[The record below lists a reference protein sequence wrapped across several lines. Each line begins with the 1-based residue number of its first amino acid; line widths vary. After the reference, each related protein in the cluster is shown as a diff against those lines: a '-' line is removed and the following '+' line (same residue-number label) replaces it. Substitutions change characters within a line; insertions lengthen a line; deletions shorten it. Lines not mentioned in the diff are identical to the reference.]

1 MPYRIR
7 NVLPFLALA
16 LTSCAH
22 GPVLVGSADVK
33 VIDATA
39 LPTPTR
45 ADYHGDARPYL
56 LGAYDKVSIKVF
68 GIDELSEESVQA
80 DANGRLSLPLVGTI
94 EAAGHSPAEVAVT
107 IQERLRKYV
116 RDPQVSVN
124 LVEPVSNLVTVEGE
138 VREPGTYPVIGR
150 MTLMRAVAVAKGT
163 TEFSKLNEVLVFRT
177 VADQRYVALYSLAA
191 IRKGLYR
198 DPDIYANDIVVV
210 GDSTARRIFKDVLQA
225 APLITTP
232 IIALAANGRL

>member
-1 MPYRIR
+1 M
-7 NVLPFLALA
+7 LPFLALILA
-16 LTSCAH
+16 GCAH
-22 GPVLVGSADVK
+22 GPALVGSADVK
-33 VIDATA
+33 VIDAAA
-39 LPTPTR
+39 LPAPTR
-45 ADYHGDARPYL
+45 TDYHGDARPYL

-68 GIDELSEESVQA
+68 GIDELSEDSVQA
-80 DANGRLSLPLVGTI
+80 DANGRLSLPLAGTI
-94 EAAGHSPAEVAVT
+94 DAAGHSPAEVAAT
-107 IQERLRKYV
+107 IADRLRKYV

-124 LVEPVSNLVTVEGE
+124 LVDPASNLVTVEGE

-177 VADQRYVALYSLAA
+177 VADQRYVALYSLSA

-210 GDSTARRIFKDVLQA
+210 GDSMARRVFKDVLQA